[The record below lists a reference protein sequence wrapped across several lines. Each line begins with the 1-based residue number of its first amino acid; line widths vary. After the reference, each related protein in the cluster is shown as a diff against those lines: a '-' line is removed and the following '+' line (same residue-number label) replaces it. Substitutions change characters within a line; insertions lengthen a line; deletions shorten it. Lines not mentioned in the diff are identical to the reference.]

1 MRFPKSFL
9 KQLKEKVDLYDLVS
23 EYTELR
29 KAGPYL
35 YIGHCPHPNHND
47 SDASF
52 RVYTDVNTWSCFGCH
67 CDKKNKEQGNYGTD
81 CIAFIEWITN
91 KSFIDAVKYLAER
104 VNLPLPESEHEE
116 LLVRNYKLMKK
127 YESDMNDE
135 ALEYLNDR
143 GISAPE
149 ITQWHIG
156 YDKADNRIVFPL
168 IDSYNN
174 VIGFNRRLIT
184 KETKGISKKYIH
196 SSDSDIF
203 KKANY
208 LYGMNHID
216 RTYDY
221 IVITEGVMDCILARK
236 YGLRNVICGLGTSLS
251 QNQIDMISRT
261 GKELIVVYD
270 SDKKG
275 IDTMNKVMPLLANNG
290 IRAKLVI
297 LPEGKDLAD
306 ISLEY
311 KHGIE
316 QYILKNKMSYSYYLI
331 KDAVN
336 EFNKELYELY
346 DKYNILFED
355 AMNLAPKSEKYIIK
369 AYINNNVYGK
379 DVVISDM
386 REVQE

>member
-1 MRFPKSFL
+1 MRFSREFIKLL
-9 KQLKEKVDLYDLVS
+9 KDKTDLKDLVS
-23 EYTELR
+23 EYVELQ
-29 KAGPYL
+29 KAGPNL
-35 YIGHCPHPNHND
+35 YMGRCPHPNHND

-52 RVYTDVNTWSCFGCH
+52 RVYTKKNTWCCFGCH
-67 CDKKNKEQGNYGTD
+67 SDKKDKTNGNFGTD
-81 CIAFIEWITN
+81 AIAFLEWIAGM
-91 KSFIDAVKYLAER
+91 SFIDAVKYLADR
-104 VNLPLPESEHEE
+104 INLPLPVEKNEE
-116 LLVRNYKLMKK
+116 QYTRNYKLMKK
-127 YESDMNDE
+127 YEKDMSEEAYEYLLERGLDE
-135 ALEYLNDR
+135 A
-143 GISAPE
+143 E
-149 ITQWHIG
+149 IKQWNIG
-156 YDKADNRIVFPL
+156 FDKYENRIVFPL

-174 VIGFNRRLIT
+174 VVGFNKRLIT
-184 KETKGISKKYIH
+184 KETKGISRKYIH
-196 SSDSDIF
+196 SSDSNIF

-251 QNQIDMISRT
+251 QNQIDMINRT

-306 ISLEY
+306 MSLEY

-355 AMNLAPKSEKYIIK
+355 AMNLAPKSEKYIPFPL
-369 AYINNNVYGK
+369 
-379 DVVISDM
+379 
-386 REVQE
+386 